1 MRCLSLFAGLA
12 LLAAGGAVWAG
23 DTPIAPI
30 HVPLTLQGGLPTA
43 RASVAGHPV
52 SLVLDL
58 GAYQILGLE
67 SAALAGVPVDF
78 SGDADQWRD
87 ADGHVFSSRLFR
99 AKDLRAGGLQVGE
112 LDGNELSGAIGK
124 AALAQDG
131 LIGFGLL
138 RSFQLVFDEPKGELR
153 LYPSS
158 AAGVLRR
165 ECGSDGGPVHEE
177 NGVLV
182 SIAVTEDGPL
192 RVQWDTGA
200 AENVLRPSALAAR
213 KPDVRFLRRLRF
225 DRFDVAGGSAGP
237 QDFVLRQFAAPD
249 VDAVLGTGFFAAHVV
264 CLDPMRGRVAFR

>member
-1 MRCLSLFAGLA
+1 MRCLSMFAGLA
-12 LLAAGGAVWAG
+12 LLTAGIGVRAG
-23 DTPIAPI
+23 DAPDAPI
-30 HVPLTLQGGLPTA
+30 RVPFTLQDGLPTA

-58 GAYQILGLE
+58 GAYQILGLK

-78 SGDADQWRD
+78 SGEAEHWRD

-99 AKDLRAGGLQVGE
+99 AKDFRAGGLQVGE
-112 LDGNELSGAIGK
+112 LDGNELTGTVGK
-124 AALAQDG
+124 AALTQDG

-153 LYPSS
+153 LYPAS
-158 AAGVLRR
+158 ATSVLRR
-165 ECGSDGGPVHEE
+165 ECGSDGAQVREE

-182 SIAVTEDGPL
+182 SVAVTEDGPL

-200 AENVLRPSALAAR
+200 AENVLRPSVLAPHR
-213 KPDVRFLRRLRF
+213 PDVRFLRRLRF

-237 QDFVLRQFAAPD
+237 QRFTLRQFAAPD
-249 VDAVLGTGFFAAHVV
+249 VDAVLGSGFFATHVI
-264 CLDPMRGRVAFR
+264 CLDPERGRIAFR